1 MTIGDYYSIIKIIVL
16 NHRNTFNYTI
26 YRHYLRYL
34 HRFNYSVSLK
44 RVLVTKMFNQYKYL
58 DIIKTPIIVCD
69 NSGKIKYFNLSFLH
83 SKNLLLHTEDLK
95 KNIYLFDIFLLNKF
109 QQEEFYKVFNNIVKE
124 NKILTDSFELFIN
137 RIDKNRLMI
146 QINNKQGENI
156 KNSVETEK
164 KDDYMK
170 LSSAPFFSAFDL
182 LDDLIHITDYNGLI
196 IFANKALKKLFGD
209 IRGQYCYKV
218 FGCYDEYCP
227 DCKLDLVLD
236 GNTIRY
242 EVKLNKNNQYYDVIN
257 SPFVD
262 FDGNIYKIS
271 IMRNLEEIV
280 EKQNTLILFQNAI
293 NRSRNLVCFAYENGE
308 ILYAND
314 TFIKYFG
321 KNYKEQNNIL
331 KLMNYS
337 KDDIYKSTDNTE
349 IKIKLA
355 DNEVYFKVF
364 IYPIQ
369 SLNNETIFVFIASDI
384 TDLKK
389 LENKIAIEKNY
400 FKSIID
406 NTIDGFFVI
415 DKNQKIID
423 CNPSFQ
429 KMFHVAQDSL
439 GKISL
444 AELFDPLYKREFE
457 KKINYLK
464 KSRISQITE
473 VSSSNNGF
481 KNYIIS
487 LNYLSTSENDDE
499 QYYGFVKDI
508 TDITRLHKIIENER
522 NYNRRIIETVKLGF
536 VVINEFGEIIDYNNA
551 FLDLIGRSGKNVKGE
566 IFSAYIKPVNKEIL
580 DDVTISSADMLLDFE
595 AFVLTADS
603 HEKNV
608 IVSMSKLY
616 DILGNYLGNFAFI
629 RDITH
634 QKKIE
639 YEIIH
644 QSRQIIEL
652 VNSLTQFTANIVR
665 IDDMDNLLLQI
676 HSFIKNILNP
686 DYLEILVN
694 ANDMYISHTYI
705 NDEHIVNNTE
715 ISYKTSLIIQKLT
728 KSKSI
733 LLITNPTIELNDED
747 QLLFSNIVRFQNIL
761 FTPIFIGKELKIIII
776 LAFSKKLEVI
786 NNVII
791 TILTGLANLIAIA
804 FEKITSIAEQ
814 FKMKEALDRYEK
826 LVAIGR
832 IIAGVAHEINNP
844 LSIMQLD
851 IAELDQKLDEGDYD
865 QEIKDIIK
873 SLLEEIQRISNIV
886 KQLKDYAKPAALSD
900 DIINLNEIFRTYPLK
915 ILSKNI
921 QKKGIPIS
929 INTPK
934 QKLYVKMPL
943 TRLIQV
949 IMNVLTN
956 AEDAV
961 VEKGEGSIYINISS
975 EQRGEKYFVRL
986 SIKDSGIGIHE
997 ENKHLLFEPFFT
1009 TKPKEG
1015 TGLGLSISYSIIKS
1029 YDGEIEINSKR
1040 GVGTEVVILLPAYKK
1055 N

>member
-1 MTIGDYYSIIKIIVL
+1 ML
-16 NHRNTFNYTI
+16 
-26 YRHYLRYL
+26 
-34 HRFNYSVSLK
+34 
-44 RVLVTKMFNQYKYL
+44 NQYKYL
-58 DIIKTPIIVCD
+58 DTIKTPIIICD
-69 NSGKIKYFNLSFLH
+69 NSGKIKYYNPSFLNN
-83 SKNLLLHTEDLK
+83 KNILLHAEDLK
-95 KNIYLFDIFLLNKF
+95 KNRYLPDILLFNKL
-109 QQEEFYKVFNNIVKE
+109 QYEEIYKVLNNIVHE
-124 NKILTDSFELFIN
+124 NKIVTDTFELFVSRIN
-137 RIDKNRLMI
+137 KNRFMI
-146 QINNKQGENI
+146 QIDTVQKQHI
-156 KNSVETEK
+156 KNSVDTEK
-164 KDDYMK
+164 KEDYIQFS
-170 LSSAPFFSAFDL
+170 LAPFFSAFDL
-182 LDDLIHITDYNGLI
+182 LDDLIHITDKNGLI
-196 IFANKALKKLFGD
+196 VFANKALKKLFGD

-218 FGCYDEYCP
+218 FGCFDERCP

-242 EVKLNKNNQYYDVIN
+242 EVILNKNNQYYDVIN

-262 FDGNIYKIS
+262 FDGNVYKIS

-293 NRSRNLVCFAYENGE
+293 NRSKNLVSFANENGE

-321 KNYKEQNNIL
+321 ENYKEQNNIL
-331 KLMNYS
+331 KLLNYS
-337 KDDIYKSTDNTE
+337 KDNVNKTADNTE
-349 IKIKLA
+349 IKITLG
-355 DNEVYFKVF
+355 DNEVYFKLF

-369 SLNNETIFVFIASDI
+369 SLSNETIFVFIASDI

-429 KMFHVAQDSL
+429 KMFHVAKDSL
-439 GKISL
+439 GKLSL

-487 LNYLSTSENDDE
+487 LNYLSTSESDYE

-566 IFSAYIKPVNKEIL
+566 TFSAYIKPVNKEML
-580 DDVTISSADMLLDFE
+580 DDLTISSHGMLLDFE
-595 AFVLTADS
+595 AIVLTADS

-608 IVSMSKLY
+608 MVSMSKLY
-616 DILGNYLGNFAFI
+616 DVLGNYLGNFAFI

-639 YEIIH
+639 NEIIQ

-652 VNSLTQFTANIVR
+652 VNSLTQFTASVVR
-665 IDDMDNLLLQI
+665 IDDMDNLLLQV
-676 HSFIKNILNP
+676 HSFIQNILNP
-686 DYLEILVN
+686 DYLEILIQSN
-694 ANDMYISHTYI
+694 GMYIRHNYI

-715 ISYKTSLIIQKLT
+715 ISYKTSFIIQKLT
-728 KSKSI
+728 KSRSI
-733 LLITNPTIELNDED
+733 FVMKNPTIELNDED
-747 QLLFSNIVRFQNIL
+747 QLLFNNIVGFQNII
-761 FTPIFIGKELKIIII
+761 FTPIFIGKDLKIIII
-776 LAFSKKLEVI
+776 LAFSKQLEAI

-791 TILTGLANLIAIA
+791 TILSGVANLIAIA

-814 FKMKEALDRYEK
+814 SKMKEALDRYEK

-851 IAELDQKLDEGDYD
+851 IAELDQKLNEGDYD
-865 QEIKDIIK
+865 QDIKDIIK

-886 KQLKDYAKPAALSD
+886 KQLKDYAKPATLSD

-915 ILSKNI
+915 ILTKNI
-921 QKKGIPIS
+921 QKKGIPIT

-934 QKLYVKMPL
+934 QKLYIKMPL

-961 VEKGEGSIYINISS
+961 VEKGEGSIFIDISND
-975 EQRGEKYFVRL
+975 QRGEKSFVRL
-986 SIKDSGIGIHE
+986 SIKDTGIGIHE

-1029 YDGEIEINSKR
+1029 YNGEIEIQSKKN
-1040 GVGTEVVILLPAYKK
+1040 VGTEVIIFLPEYKK
-1055 N
+1055 

>member
-1 MTIGDYYSIIKIIVL
+1 
-16 NHRNTFNYTI
+16 
-26 YRHYLRYL
+26 
-34 HRFNYSVSLK
+34 
-44 RVLVTKMFNQYKYL
+44 MFNQYKYL
-58 DIIKTPIIVCD
+58 DVIETPIIVCD
-69 NSGKIKYFNLSFLH
+69 NSGRMKFANLSFLQNR
-83 SKNLLLHTEDLK
+83 KLLSHTESVEKNK
-95 KNIYLFDIFLLNKF
+95 KIFDILLLNKF
-109 QQEEFYKVFNNIVKE
+109 QQDEVYKVLNNKVQENRIFADTFELYISRINK
-124 NKILTDSFELFIN
+124 NKII
-137 RIDKNRLMI
+137 I
-146 QINNKQGENI
+146 QIKSEQIYQLKYSDIIQEKEDNI
-156 KNSVETEK
+156 KFSA
-164 KDDYMK
+164 
-170 LSSAPFFSAFDL
+170 APFFSAFDL
-182 LDDLIHITDYNGLI
+182 LDDLINITDKTGLI
-196 IFANKALKKLFGD
+196 VFANKAMKKLFGD

-218 FGCYDEYCP
+218 FAGEDDYCP
-227 DCKLDLVLD
+227 DCKLSLVLD

-257 SPFVD
+257 SPFAD

-271 IMRNLEEIV
+271 IMRNLEDIV
-280 EKQNTLILFQNAI
+280 EKQNTLVLFQNAI
-293 NRSRNLVCFAYENGE
+293 NRSKNLVCFANENGD

-321 KNYKEQNNIL
+321 QNYKEENNIL
-331 KLMNYS
+331 SLMNYS
-337 KDDIYKSTDNTE
+337 KEDAYQSSDNKE
-349 IKIKLA
+349 IKIRIGDK
-355 DNEVYFKVF
+355 EIYFKVF

-369 SLNNETIFVFIASDI
+369 SLSNETIFVFIASDI

-400 FKSIID
+400 FQSIID

-415 DKNQKIID
+415 DKNQKITD

-429 KMFHVAQDSL
+429 KMFHVNQESL
-439 GKISL
+439 GTITL

-464 KSRISQITE
+464 KSHISQITE

-487 LNYLSTSENDDE
+487 LNYLSTSESDDE

-522 NYNRRIIETVKLGF
+522 NYNRRIIETVTLGF

-551 FLDLIGRSGKNVKGE
+551 FLHLIGCSGKNVKGE
-566 IFSAYIKPVNKEIL
+566 MFSSYIKPVNKQNMEDL
-580 DDVTISSADMLLDFE
+580 TNSSPDMLRDFE
-595 AFVLTADS
+595 AIIITADNQ
-603 HEKNV
+603 EKNV

-639 YEIIH
+639 NEIVQ
-644 QSRQIIEL
+644 QSHQIIEL
-652 VNSLTQFTANIVR
+652 VNSLTKFTASVVC

-676 HSFIKNILNP
+676 YSFIHNILNP
-686 DYLEILVN
+686 DYLEILVFST
-694 ANDMYISHTYI
+694 DRYISHQYI
-705 NDEHIVNNTE
+705 NNEHIVNNTE
-715 ISYKTSLIIQKLT
+715 ISYKTSFIIQKLT
-728 KSKSI
+728 KSKTI
-733 LLITNPTIELNDED
+733 MLITNPIIELNDED
-747 QLLFSNIVRFQNIL
+747 QLLFSNVMRFQNIIL
-761 FTPIFIGKELKIIII
+761 TPIFIGKDLKMII
-776 LAFSKKLEVI
+776 LMAFNKEVEFI

-791 TILTGLANLIAIA
+791 TILTSVSNLIAIA

-814 FKMKEALDRYEK
+814 EKMKEALNRYEK

-851 IAELDQKLDEGDYD
+851 IAELDQKLDKGDYD
-865 QEIKDIIK
+865 QEIKDIIR

-886 KQLKDYAKPAALSD
+886 KQLKDYAKPAALND
-900 DIINLNEIFRTYPLK
+900 DIINLNDIFRTYPLK

-921 QKKGIPIS
+921 QKKGIPIN
-929 INTPK
+929 ITIPK
-934 QKLYVKMPL
+934 QKTYVKLPL

-949 IMNVLTN
+949 IMNILAN

-961 VEKGEGSIYINISS
+961 LEKGEGSIDIDIST
-975 EQRGEKYFVRL
+975 EQRGEKIFARL
-986 SIKDSGIGIHE
+986 SVKDTGIGIHE

-1029 YDGEIEINSKR
+1029 YDGEIEIESKR
-1040 GVGTEVVILLPAYKK
+1040 GVGTEVVILLPFYKK
-1055 N
+1055 M

>member
-1 MTIGDYYSIIKIIVL
+1 MHL
-16 NHRNTFNYTI
+16 
-26 YRHYLRYL
+26 
-34 HRFNYSVSLK
+34 
-44 RVLVTKMFNQYKYL
+44 
-58 DIIKTPIIVCD
+58 PIIEQD
-69 NSGKIKYFNLSFLH
+69 IK
-83 SKNLLLHTEDLK
+83 K
-95 KNIYLFDIFLLNKF
+95 KHIFDIFLLNNF
-109 QQEEFYKVFNNIVKE
+109 QQQEIYKVLNNIIQE
-124 NKILTDSFELFIN
+124 NRILTDTFELFIS
-137 RIDKNRLMI
+137 RINKNRLLV
-146 QINNKQGENI
+146 QINKKRIQHLKNSNHSEEKEDNI
-156 KNSVETEK
+156 KF
-164 KDDYMK
+164 
-170 LSSAPFFSAFDL
+170 SSAPFFSAFDL
-182 LDDLIHITDYNGLI
+182 LDDLIHITDEKGLI
-196 IFANKALKKLFGD
+196 VFANKAINKLFGD
-209 IRGQYCYKV
+209 IKGQYCYKI
-218 FGCYDEYCP
+218 FGCNDDYCP

-262 FDGNIYKIS
+262 FDGNVYKIS

-280 EKQNTLILFQNAI
+280 EKQNTLVLFQNAI
-293 NRSRNLVCFAYENGE
+293 NRSRNLVCFANENGE

-321 KNYKEQNNIL
+321 EDYKEKNNIL

-337 KDDIYKSTDNTE
+337 KDDIYKFTDNTE
-349 IKIKLA
+349 IKVKFG
-355 DNEVYFKVF
+355 DNEVYLKVF

-429 KMFHVAQDSL
+429 KMFNIPLDSL
-439 GKISL
+439 GTITL
-444 AELFDPLYKREFE
+444 AELFDPPYKREFE

-487 LNYLSTSENDDE
+487 LNYLFTSEGNDE
-499 QYYGFVKDI
+499 QCYGFVKDI

-522 NYNRRIIETVKLGF
+522 NYNRRIIETVTLGF

-551 FLDLIGRSGKNVKGE
+551 FLHLIGRSGKNVKGE
-566 IFSAYIKPVNKEIL
+566 MFSAYITPIDKGNM
-580 DDVTISSADMLLDFE
+580 DVLPISSPEMLLDFE
-595 AFVLTADS
+595 AIVQTADGE
-603 HEKNV
+603 EKNV

-639 YEIIH
+639 NAIVK

-652 VNSLTQFTANIVR
+652 VNSLTQFSASIVR
-665 IDDMDNLLLQI
+665 IDDLNNLLIQI
-676 HSFIKNILNP
+676 HSFIQNIFNP
-686 DYLEILVN
+686 EYVEILVN
-694 ANDMYISHTYI
+694 SNDMYISHKFI
-705 NDEHIVNNTE
+705 DDEHIVNNTE
-715 ISYKTSLIIQKLT
+715 ISYKTSFIIQKLT
-728 KSKSI
+728 KSKTI
-733 LLITNPTIELNDED
+733 LLITNPNIELNDED
-747 QLLFSNIVRFQNIL
+747 QLLFNDIIMYKNII
-761 FTPIFIGKELKIIII
+761 FTPIFIGKDLKIIII
-776 LAFSKKLEVI
+776 VAFSKQVEVV
-786 NNVII
+786 NNVIV
-791 TILTGLANLIAIA
+791 TILTGVANLIAIA

-814 FKMKEALDRYEK
+814 IKMKEALDRYEK

-865 QEIKDIIK
+865 KEIKDIIK

-921 QKKGIPIS
+921 QKKGIPIN

-934 QKLYVKMPL
+934 QKIYVKMPL

-949 IMNVLTN
+949 VMNVLTN

-961 VEKGEGSIYINISS
+961 LEKGDGSITIDISS
-975 EQRGEKYFVRL
+975 EKKDDKYFARL
-986 SIKDSGIGIHE
+986 SIKDTGIGIHE

-1029 YDGEIEINSKR
+1029 YDGEIEIDSKR
-1040 GVGTEVVILLPAYKK
+1040 GLGTEVIILLPIYKK